1 MNSEQQTIVG
11 VSPDQQTTRFLT
23 FVKDGDAAEI
33 HIHSAS
39 ASGVWIRVPWSE
51 FVKLQLSSD
60 GEITSQDDDSDTKRK
75 VLRFAMQEK
84 QMLYIHTINDEED
97 EGSGWAIF
105 VSRDKLLESLSSM
118 I

>member
-1 MNSEQQTIVG
+1 MNFSKQTIVG

-23 FVKDGDAAEI
+23 IVKDGDIAEV

-39 ASGVWIRVPWSE
+39 ASGVWIRVPWSD
-51 FVKLQLSSD
+51 FVKLQSCSD
-60 GEITSQDDDSDTKRK
+60 GEIASQDEDSDIKRK
-75 VLRFAMQEK
+75 VLRFAMQGK
-84 QMLYIHTINDEED
+84 QMIYIHTINDAEA

-105 VSRDKLLESLSSM
+105 VSRDKLLESFSSM